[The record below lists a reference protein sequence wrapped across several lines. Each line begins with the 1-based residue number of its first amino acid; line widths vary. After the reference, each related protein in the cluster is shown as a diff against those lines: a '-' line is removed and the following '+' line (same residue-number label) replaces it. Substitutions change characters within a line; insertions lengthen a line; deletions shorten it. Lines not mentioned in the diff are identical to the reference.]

1 MKAIENTI
9 RLKKRVIE
17 NLERISESDIQ
28 EISDFVEFITIRR
41 YKGTTKK
48 IKLLPRR
55 DQFSSL
61 WELPVWNLSQN
72 GLTRSYTGDGKQAFY

>member
-1 MKAIENTI
+1 MKPIENTI

-41 YKGTTKK
+41 YKGTAKK

-55 DQFSSL
+55 DPILKLMGIASVEPFSERIDQ
-61 WELPVWNLSQN
+61 ELY
-72 GLTRSYTGDGKQAFY
+72 G

>member
-17 NLERISESDIQ
+17 NIERISESDIQ

-55 DQFSSL
+55 DPILKLMGIASVEPFSERIDQ
-61 WELPVWNLSQN
+61 ELY
-72 GLTRSYTGDGKQAFY
+72 G